1 MARTTQQLAEAV
13 LRRLA
18 VIGSGNVPNAD
29 DATLVKDM
37 YADLYQELEVEDV
50 AFWPETSIP
59 EHVFRAL
66 VDYIAGNA
74 APDFGQLDMVGLARD
89 GRARLDVIAAESLN
103 GEPVQATYY

>member
-13 LRRLA
+13 LRRLSVVGA
-18 VIGSGNVPNAD
+18 GETPSPD

-50 AFWPETSIP
+50 SFWPETSIP

-66 VDYIAGNA
+66 TDYMAGNA
-74 APDFGQLDMVGLARD
+74 APDFGRVEYTPLADD
-89 GRARLDVIAAESLN
+89 GYTRLKKLAAEEYN
-103 GEPVQATYY
+103 GEVVQADYY